1 MAGPLEGIRV
11 LDFTIAQQGAYA
23 TLLLSD
29 MGAEVLK
36 VEPPGRGEVGRMLGM
51 DRKRGFSCYFFALNR
66 GKKGLVLDLK
76 SSKGRDVA
84 LRLARDCDVVAH
96 NFRPGVM
103 EKLGLGYEA
112 FRAVNPRIIY
122 AGASAFGTKGPL
134 GRKPGNDILAQ
145 AMSGLMSVTG
155 EGDAPLPTGAAV
167 ADHIGAVTLALGIVS
182 ALYAR
187 ERTGPSSRLR
197 TGVGQQV
204 EASLLGSLIAAQSWE
219 LTYHMMTGELPAKAG
234 RGHAH
239 LPLLWYTY
247 RTADGWMAI
256 GGVDP
261 TRWTAFCHAID
272 WPALETDERFAS
284 IGKRIRARQELNDL
298 LDEHFP
304 ARKTEEW
311 LPRLEA
317 ADIFC
322 APVYD
327 YEQVAS
333 DEQVTANGYLT
344 TIEHPRVGE
353 TRIVPCPIAF
363 SETPASVPGPEPQLG
378 EHTDDV
384 LREFGYTQG
393 EIEELREHGVV

>member
-1 MAGPLEGIRV
+1 MPGPLERIRI
-11 LDFTIAQQGAYA
+11 LDFTIAQQGPYA
-23 TLLLSD
+23 TLLLAD
-29 MGAEVLK
+29 MGAEVIK
-36 VEPPGRGEVGRMLGM
+36 VEEPGTGEVGRVLGM
-51 DRKRGFSCYFFALNR
+51 DRATGFSAYFLAINR
-66 GKKGLVLDLK
+66 GKKSLTIDLK
-76 SSKGRDVA
+76 CDKGREVA

-112 FRAVNPRIIY
+112 FRAVNPSIIY

-155 EGDAPLPTGAAV
+155 DGAAPLPTGAAV

-182 ALYAR
+182 ALYSR
-187 ERTGPSSRLR
+187 ERTG
-197 TGVGQQV
+197 TGQQV

-261 TRWTAFCHAID
+261 KRWTAFCHAID
-272 WPALETDERFAS
+272 WPALETDERFDS

-327 YEQVAS
+327 YQQVTS

-344 TIEHPRVGE
+344 TVQHPRVGE
-353 TRIVPCPIAF
+353 TRIVPCPLAF

-378 EHTDDV
+378 EHTSEI
-384 LREFGYTQG
+384 LREFVYTQ
-393 EIEELREHGVV
+393 EEVAELREHGVV

>member
-103 EKLGLGYEA
+103 EKLGLGYDA
-112 FRAVNPRIIY
+112 IRSVNPRVIY

-134 GRKPGNDILAQ
+134 GWKPGNDILAQ
-145 AMSGLMSVTG
+145 AMGGIMSVTG
-155 EGDAPLPTGAAV
+155 SDETPLPVGIAV

-182 ALYAR
+182 ALLAR
-187 ERTGPSSRLR
+187 ER

-204 EASLLGSLIAAQSWE
+204 ECSLLGSLIAAQSWE
-219 LTYHMMTGELPAKAG
+219 LTHHMITQELPAKAG
-234 RGHAH
+234 REVLLQHPVQLFAVADA
-239 LPLLWYTY
+239 LPHRVEPLVRLQL
-247 RTADGWMAI
+247 RPAD
-256 GGVDP
+256 
-261 TRWTAFCHAID
+261 R
-272 WPALETDERFAS
+272 PAE
-284 IGKRIRARQELNDL
+284 AR
-298 LDEHFP
+298 P
-304 ARKTEEW
+304 A
-311 LPRLEA
+311 
-317 ADIFC
+317 
-322 APVYD
+322 
-327 YEQVAS
+327 
-333 DEQVTANGYLT
+333 
-344 TIEHPRVGE
+344 
-353 TRIVPCPIAF
+353 
-363 SETPASVPGPEPQLG
+363 
-378 EHTDDV
+378 
-384 LREFGYTQG
+384 
-393 EIEELREHGVV
+393 